1 MKPLVECV
9 PNFSEALD
17 ASKIDA
23 IIEAIKSVR
32 AILLLDR
39 SSDPDHNRSV
49 ITMAGEP
56 DIALEATLRSVGKA
70 AEVID
75 LRTHVGEHPR
85 IGATDVLPFVPVRG
99 ISLEECASLARRAG
113 QEIWNRFRIP
123 VYFYEAAAT
132 RPDRR
137 NLANLR
143 IGRFEGLR
151 DEVLRNPDRRPDVGE
166 PRLHP
171 SAGAIAVGAR
181 KFLIAFNI
189 NLNTPD
195 VAIAKDVARTVRQ
208 SSGGL
213 PSVKAIAVNLRSRK
227 LAQVSMNLT
236 DFEQTSLRTAFEA
249 VKSEA
254 SRLGAGIA
262 GSEIVGLVPQR
273 ALDSA
278 VDIDLQLEN
287 FSATQVF
294 ENRLQWAENKLDDQS
309 AAGRKTAQPEVRS
322 K

>member
-9 PNFSEALD
+9 PDFSEGRD

-23 IIEAIKSVR
+23 IVEAIEGVPG
-32 AILLLDR
+32 ILLLDR
-39 SSDPDHNRSV
+39 TSDPDHNRSV

-56 DIALEATLRSVGKA
+56 EIVLEAALRAAGKA

-75 LRTHVGEHPR
+75 LREHMGEHPR
-85 IGATDVLPFVPVRG
+85 IGATDVLPFVPVHG
-99 ISLEECASLARRAG
+99 ITLEECASLARRAG
-113 QEIWNRFRIP
+113 QEVWNRFRIP
-123 VYFYEAAAT
+123 IYFYEAAAT
-132 RPDRR
+132 RPDRK

-143 IGRFEGLR
+143 TGNFEGLR
-151 DEVLRNPDRRPDVGE
+151 DEVLRNPDRRPDVGD
-166 PRLHP
+166 PRLHS

-181 KFLIAFNI
+181 KFLIAYNI
-189 NLNTPD
+189 NLDTPD
-195 VAIAKDVARTVRQ
+195 IEIAKSVAKAVRQ

-213 PSVKAIAVNLRSRK
+213 PSVKAIAIYLHSRK

-236 DFEQTSLRTAFEA
+236 DFEQTSLRSVFET

-254 SRLGAGIA
+254 ARLGNGIA
-262 GSEIVGLVPQR
+262 GSEIVGLVPQQ
-273 ALDSA
+273 ALDSVA
-278 VDIDLQLEN
+278 GIDLQLEN

-294 ENRLQWAENKLDDQS
+294 ENRLQWAENKSDDQS
-309 AAGRKTAQPEVRS
+309 AADRKGVQPEVRS

>member
-1 MKPLVECV
+1 MRPLVECV
-9 PNFSEALD
+9 PNFSEGRD
-17 ASKIDA
+17 AKKIDA
-23 IIEAIKSVR
+23 IVEAIEGVPR
-32 AILLLDR
+32 ILLLDR

-49 ITMAGEP
+49 ITIAGEP
-56 DIALEATLRSVGKA
+56 EIVLEAALRAIGKA

-75 LRTHVGEHPR
+75 LRQHVGEHPR

-99 ISLEECASLARRAG
+99 VSLQECVSLARRAG

-132 RPDRR
+132 RPDRK
-137 NLANLR
+137 NLASLR
-143 IGRFEGLR
+143 RGHFEGLR
-151 DEVLRNPDRRPDVGE
+151 DEVLRNPDRRPDVGD

-181 KFLIAFNI
+181 KFLIAFNVT
-189 NLNTPD
+189 LNTHD
-195 VAIAKDVARTVRQ
+195 LEIAKRIAKAVRQ

-213 PSVKAIAVNLRSRK
+213 PSVKAIAIDLRSRN

-236 DFEQTSLRTAFEA
+236 DFEQTSLRTVFET
-249 VKSEA
+249 VKAEA
-254 SRLGAGIA
+254 ARLRAGIT
-262 GSEIVGLVPQR
+262 GSEIVGLVPQK

-278 VDIDLQLEN
+278 SDIDLQLEN
-287 FSATQVF
+287 FSVTQVF
-294 ENRLQWAENKLDDQS
+294 ENRLQRAENKSEDHS
-309 AAGRKTAQPEVRS
+309 AANRKSAQPEVRL